1 MKEGTKINV
10 LLADDHELVLDGLKL
25 ILSQRN
31 DIEVV
36 GEAHDGETIL
46 YLLTKIPELD
56 VVVLDINMPKK
67 DGIQVTKEIKERY
80 PEVKVLILS
89 MYNRKEFVKNLID
102 AGIDG
107 YILKNAGKMEL
118 LKAIDTL
125 VTGEPYYGDE
135 ITKTIMKSYQKN
147 KVFDNPSDVA
157 LSEREKEIVALIANE
172 NTTQEIAEKLF
183 ISPYTVDTHRKNILS
198 KLDVKNAAGIMKFAL
213 QTGIIKGFDL

>member
-25 ILSQRN
+25 ILSQRD